1 MKRLFPYTHASAMR
15 LWWNI
20 VSLWYIYRA
29 NKAHDKHESFLD
41 KANALTV
48 IATYTGQ
55 RADEWDAVVKRMRK
69 KK

>member
-1 MKRLFPYTHASAMR
+1 MSKAFPYTHASAMR

-20 VSLWYIYRA
+20 VSLWYIHRA
-29 NKAHDKHESFLD
+29 NKAHDKHEFFLD
-41 KANALTV
+41 KANVLTV

-55 RADEWDAVVKRMRK
+55 RADGWDAVVQSMRK